1 MSLKGIIE
9 IALHT
14 ESFRNV
20 DLFHQGL
27 YHLRFSVYSGQAL
40 NKVSGHPYMIINSQV
55 PKVKKSQKQDPHH
68 IIAASK
74 DEVSQTISSSAF
86 LIRYCEEEVELNE
99 IACFRI
105 ELDEKSEMDKSELRV
120 EAELVFSELEGEVT
134 VEKAYEMAANG
145 QLEFKNVAKSTLVV
159 YNACQG
165 VHEFYPLIF
174 SENYFSIVNFMVH
187 VSLLD
192 FRYRVLPQNAISSKS
207 LKGKQVYNSFAEY
220 LFRDSKGKPKTFV
233 GAEETDKV
241 YKDYIERILQS
252 FEKMKNVFIQI
263 AGKCLTSK
271 EKVNFS
277 QLCSIP
283 RIMIPGLSGQ
293 LKKNYLDSLND
304 SALGCIEEN
313 EEHPELSLSSISGI
327 EDERQNMSYRFS
339 ERVASHDPCKI
350 ATLLLTDINL
360 IAGSLFQLWHRLLEL
375 IKIVPRP
382 LSTLLQEAHHDK
394 IKERLSENIVRV
406 VHRTKDFS
414 IAHEE
419 NLGEMHEQLANC
431 KRNDKSFQQRSLM
444 PIEEEQVSTGI
455 DLRPILFEDV
465 CIRDKHSTINSVN
478 PVSTSTDESIEND
491 NSIAFKLSRL
501 YKGVHLIVLVHG
513 FQGNHFDM
521 RLMKN
526 NIALVHPE
534 ALFLCSNSNEEST
547 EGDIGEMGVRLAQE
561 VMNFITEWCP
571 NRSLGRLSFIGHS
584 MGGLI
589 IRAAL
594 PYLENYSTKMHM
606 YVSLSSPHLGY
617 MYNSSK
623 IIDAGMWFL
632 KKWRKSKC
640 LQQLSMSEQT
650 NLRQCFLYE
659 LSTKKGLGWFKHIM
673 LVSSYQDQYAPYD
686 SARMELTLK
695 TGNEPERAEIYEE
708 MTRNLL
714 AGMNVEALYRLDINF
729 RMPEKSLDTLI
740 GRAAHIQFLENQTLM
755 KMIIHRYPDLF
766 S

>member
-27 YHLRFSVYSGQAL
+27 YHLRFSVYSGPSL
-40 NKVSGHPYMIINSQV
+40 SKTSGHPYMIINSQV

-68 IIAASK
+68 IIPASK
-74 DEVSQTISSSAF
+74 DENTQTISSSAF

-105 ELDEKSEMDKSELRV
+105 ELDERMEMDKGDLKIEV
-120 EAELVFSELEGEVT
+120 ELVFSELEGEVT
-134 VEKAYEMAANG
+134 VEKAYEMATSS
-145 QLEFKNVAKSTLVV
+145 QLEFKSVAKSTLVA
-159 YNACQG
+159 YNAYQG
-165 VHEFYPLIF
+165 VHEYFPLVF
-174 SENYFSIVNFMVH
+174 NENYFSIVNLMVH
-187 VSLLD
+187 VALLD
-192 FRYRVLPQNAISSKS
+192 FRYRVMPLVGSKQY
-207 LKGKQVYNSFAEY
+207 KGKPVYSSFAEF

-241 YKDYIERILQS
+241 YKDYIEKLLAS
-252 FEKMKNVFIQI
+252 FEKMKNTFVLI

-271 EKVNFS
+271 EKINFS
-277 QLCSIP
+277 QLCTIP
-283 RIMIPGLSGQ
+283 RMTIPGFSGQ

-327 EDERQNMSYRFS
+327 EDERQNSSFRFS
-339 ERVASHDPCKI
+339 ERAASHDPCKI

-360 IAGSLFQLWHRLLEL
+360 MAGSLFQLWHRLLEL
-375 IKIVPRP
+375 IKLVPRP
-382 LSTLLQEAHHDK
+382 LNTLLQELCHDK

-431 KRNDKSFQQRSLM
+431 KRNDKAFQMRSLM
-444 PIEEEQVSTGI
+444 PIEEEHISSGI

-465 CIRDKHSTINSVN
+465 CIREKNSTINSVQ
-478 PVSTSTDESIEND
+478 PASSTDESIEND
-491 NSIAFKLSRL
+491 NSISFKLSRL

-526 NIALVHPE
+526 NIALIHPE

-571 NRSLGRLSFIGHS
+571 NKSLGRLSFIGHS

-594 PYLENYSTKMHM
+594 PYLENYASKMHM
-606 YVSLSSPHLGY
+606 YISLSSPHLGY

-640 LQQLSMSEQT
+640 LQQLSMSEHT

-659 LSTKKGLGWFKHIM
+659 LSSKKGLGWFKHIM

-686 SARMELTLK
+686 SARIELTLK

-755 KMIIHRYPDLF
+755 KMIIHRYPELF

>member
-1 MSLKGIIE
+1 MSLKAILE
-9 IALHT
+9 IALHS

-27 YHLRFSVYSGQAL
+27 YHLRFSISAGSVP
-40 NKVSGHPYMIINSQV
+40 NKITAHPYMIVTTSI

-68 IIAASK
+68 VIPACK
-74 DEVSQTISSSAF
+74 DEASQTISSSAF

-105 ELDEKSEMDKSELRV
+105 EIDDKIEHEKGEIRI
-120 EAELVFSELEGEVT
+120 EAELMFSELEGEVT
-134 VEKAYEMAANG
+134 VEKAYEMAAQN
-145 QLEFKNVAKSTLVV
+145 LLDFKMVTKSTLVV
-159 YNACQG
+159 YSPLEG
-165 VHEFYPLIF
+165 VHEYFPLVF
-174 SENYFSIVNFMVH
+174 NENYFSIVNLMAH
-187 VSLLD
+187 VALLD
-192 FRYRVLPQNAISSKS
+192 FRYRVVPLNS
-207 LKGKQVYNSFAEY
+207 LANKTWKVKQVYNSFAEF
-220 LFRDSKGKPKTFV
+220 LFRDSRGKPKTFV

-241 YKDYIERILQS
+241 YREYVEKILNS
-252 FEKMKNVFIQI
+252 FEKLKTTFVMI
-263 AGKCLTSK
+263 AGKCLTNK
-271 EKVNFS
+271 EKLSFS
-277 QLCSIP
+277 QLCSLP
-283 RIMIPGLSGQ
+283 RLGFPNICGPLR
-293 LKKNYLDSLND
+293 KNYLDSLND

-327 EDERQNMSYRFS
+327 DDERQNTSYRFS

-350 ATLLLTDINL
+350 ANLLLSDINL
-360 IAGSLFQLWHRLLEL
+360 MAGSLFQLWHRLLEL
-375 IKIVPRP
+375 IKLVPRP
-382 LSTLLQEAHHDK
+382 LNTLLQEISEDK
-394 IKERLSENIVRV
+394 IKERLSESIIRV

-419 NLGEMHEQLANC
+419 NIGELHEQLASQ
-431 KRNDKSFQQRSLM
+431 KRSDKKYQKRIVM
-444 PIEEEQVSTGI
+444 PIEEETPSQSI
-455 DLRPILFEDV
+455 DIRPIVFEDI
-465 CIRDKHSTINSVN
+465 CIREKNSILNSVQ
-478 PVSTSTDESIEND
+478 PVSSSTDESIEND
-491 NSIAFKLSRL
+491 NSISYRLSKL

-526 NIALVHPE
+526 NIALIHPE

-561 VMNFITEWCP
+561 VMNFISEWCP

-594 PYLENYSTKMHM
+594 PYLEQFSSKMHM
-606 YVSLSSPHLGY
+606 YMSLSSPHLGY

-640 LQQLSMSEQT
+640 LQQLSTSEHQ
-650 NLRQCFLYE
+650 NLRSCFLYE
-659 LSTKKGLGWFKHIM
+659 LSTKKGLGWFKHIT

-686 SARMELTLK
+686 SARMELSVK

-708 MTRNLL
+708 MARNLL
-714 AGMNVEALYRLDINF
+714 SGMNVEALCRLDINF

-755 KMIIHRYPDLF
+755 KMIIYRYPDLF

>member
-9 IALHT
+9 VAIHT

-27 YHLRFSVYSGQAL
+27 YHLRFSVSCGQATS
-40 NKVSGHPYMIINSQV
+40 KVSGHPYMIMNSQV

-68 IIAASK
+68 IIPASK
-74 DEVSQTISSSAF
+74 DESSQSISSSAF

-99 IACFRI
+99 ISCFRI
-105 ELDEKSEMDKSELRV
+105 ELDERVEMEKNELKI

-134 VEKAYEMAANG
+134 VEKAYEMTSSS
-145 QLEFKNVAKSTLVV
+145 QLEFKSVAKSTLII
-159 YNACQG
+159 YNAFSG
-165 VHEFYPLIF
+165 IHEYFPLVF
-174 SENYFSIVNFMVH
+174 NENYFSIVNLMVH

-192 FRYRVLPQNAISSKS
+192 FRYRVLPLTA
-207 LKGKQVYNSFAEY
+207 LGKQVKNKPAYNSFAEY
-220 LFRDSKGKPKTFV
+220 LFRDSRGKPKTFV

-241 YKDYIERILQS
+241 YKDYIEKLLGS
-252 FEKMKNVFIQI
+252 FESMKNAFVLI

-271 EKVNFS
+271 EKISFS
-277 QLCSIP
+277 QLCTIP
-283 RIMIPGLSGQ
+283 RLTIPGFSGQ

-304 SALGCIEEN
+304 SGLGCIEEN

-327 EDERQNMSYRFS
+327 EDERQNSSFRFS

-375 IKIVPRP
+375 VKLVPRP
-382 LSTLLQEAHHDK
+382 LNTLLQEMHHDK
-394 IKERLSENIVRV
+394 VKERLSENIIRV

-419 NLGEMHEQLANC
+419 NLGEMHETLANC
-431 KRNDKSFQQRSLM
+431 KRNDRAFQMRSLM
-444 PIEEEQVSTGI
+444 PIEEEVITNGI

-465 CIRDKHSTINSVN
+465 CIREKNSMGNSVQ

-491 NSIAFKLSRL
+491 NSISFKLSRL

-526 NIALVHPE
+526 NIALIHPE

-547 EGDIGEMGVRLAQE
+547 EGDISEMGVRLAQE
-561 VMNFITEWCP
+561 VMNFISEWCP

-594 PYLENYSTKMHM
+594 PYLENYSSKMHM
-606 YVSLSSPHLGY
+606 YISLSSPHLGY

-640 LQQLSMSEQT
+640 LQQLSMSE
-650 NLRQCFLYE
+650 NPSLRQCFLYE

-695 TGNEPERAEIYEE
+695 SGNEPEKAEIYEE

-755 KMIIHRYPDLF
+755 KMIIHRYPELF